1 MRTSFV
7 ARGFKKNG
15 KFHPIGNYTN
25 VPKTRCISSKDVN
38 SETTTQFAVHST
50 RSLNHKTLHYLKT
63 PIERI
68 GRGVLINFILG
79 AVSTAIANPAPV
91 LIYHIYK
98 KANYAY
104 KIYQKIHN
112 SEKGKLYEELVK
124 KSVRNVTNLYPDTLA
139 EMTTESAKDSGYFK
153 EISKYT
159 SQNEEIVSRMF
170 SSTLQK
176 GLRNGT
182 DSLTDFVVEGM
193 L

>member
-1 MRTSFV
+1 MV
-7 ARGFKKNG
+7 RGFKRNG
-15 KFHPIGNYTN
+15 KFIPIGNYTP
-25 VPKTRCISSKDVN
+25 VSKARGISSKDVN
-38 SETTTQFAVHST
+38 SETTTRFDVYST
-50 RSLNHKTLHYLKT
+50 RSLNRKTVQYLKT

-68 GRGVLINFILG
+68 GRDVLINFILG

-98 KANYAY
+98 KANYSY

-112 SEKGKLYEELVK
+112 TKKGKLYEELIK
-124 KSVRNVTNLYPDTLA
+124 KSVKNVTNVFPDALA

-153 EISKYT
+153 EISKCT
-159 SQNEEIVSRMF
+159 GQNEETISTMF